1 MLPPTTT
8 APAVVM
14 HALMVELGDL
24 TARIA
29 AQAGA
34 GTVSE
39 VRGPA
44 LVELAAELWAS
55 VNQLTSVTT
64 HATGHLHFSGE
75 LSSSGFISTKS
86 WLSNAIGLGDHDAK
100 AALGRATS
108 MHTDYAAT
116 WAAWNSGEISI
127 GAAREITMGLP
138 SVFRGIPA
146 SVREAESPVAESIL
160 IEVAK
165 SATINDVAAMVQNLR
180 AVVNTDGTN
189 AAALAAY
196 DDQSLSCTAVG
207 SMSVLSGHLSAES
220 HALLA
225 TALEQIIDGW
235 YRSGSLSDRDQPSTN
250 PIHGP
255 EQDRRA
261 RNLRRPHLW
270 ALALVELARRQL
282 DNGSLGSRHDV
293 KPHLNIVVD
302 VDRHNAGLPSE
313 LRIPGTNQPS
323 WLGADTIR
331 RIMCDAG
338 VAPVAVTTNPNAPG
352 SNDDLTSDAPTND
365 AQSNDAH
372 SNDAHSNDAY
382 SNDAYSND
390 ADSGADAGTELS
402 SSVLPEPLHAALQGV
417 PHLAG
422 HDLTTWLREAART
435 VLYVGREKRI
445 VPRELRV
452 ALEIRDK
459 HCTFPGCTIDAS
471 RCDAHHVK
479 HWQHNGPTDISNT
492 LLLCPGHHH
501 LVHEGGWTITANPD
515 IDDGNTTRWTFT
527 PPRRR

>member
-1 MLPPTTT
+1 MLVALTD
-8 APAVVM
+8 AAV
-14 HALMVELGDL
+14 DL
-24 TARIA
+24 
-29 AQAGA
+29 AGA
-34 GTVSE
+34 AAAGKVAA

-44 LVELAAELWAS
+44 LVELTAGLWAALS
-55 VNQLTSVTT
+55 LVTSVTT
-64 HATGHLHFSGE
+64 HATGHLHVSGE
-75 LSSSGFISTKS
+75 LSASGFISTKS
-86 WLSNAIGLGDHDAK
+86 WLSNAVGLGNRDAK
-100 AALGRATS
+100 VALGRARS
-108 MHTDYAAT
+108 MHTDYSAT
-116 WAAWNSGEISI
+116 WSAWNSGEISI
-127 GAAREITMGLP
+127 GAAREITMGLT
-138 SVFRGIPA
+138 SVFRGQPA
-146 SVREAESPVAESIL
+146 SVRDAEGPVAESIL
-160 IEVAK
+160 LEVAK
-165 SATINDVAAMVQNLR
+165 VATINDVAAMVESLR

-189 AAALAAY
+189 AAALAAF

-207 SMSVLSGHLSAES
+207 SMSVLSGYLSTES

-250 PIHGP
+250 PIHGA

-282 DNGSLGSRHDV
+282 DNGKLGSRHEIQ
-293 KPHLNIVVD
+293 PHLNIVID

-338 VAPVAVTTNPNAPG
+338 VAPVAVTRNPNAP
-352 SNDDLTSDAPTND
+352 SSRATHT
-365 AQSNDAH
+365 
-372 SNDAHSNDAY
+372 
-382 SNDAYSND
+382 ND
-390 ADSGADAGTELS
+390 ADSRADAHTNEADSCADAHTSDADTCADASTNDARSRADAGTEMS
-402 SSVLPEPLHAALQGV
+402 SGALPESLYVALEGV
-417 PHLAG
+417 PHLSG
-422 HDLTTWLREAART
+422 HDLTTWLREASRT

-471 RCDAHHVK
+471 RCDAHHVI
-479 HWQHNGPTDISNT
+479 HWQHGGFTDIRNT
-492 LLLCPGHHH
+492 LLLCQGHHH
-501 LVHEGGWTITANPD
+501 LVHEGCWTISANPD
-515 IDDGNTTRWTFT
+515 IDDGNTTRWVFT
-527 PPRRR
+527 PPRRH

>member
-1 MLPPTTT
+1 MPPST
-8 APAVVM
+8 APAVEV
-14 HALMVELGDL
+14 HAMLVALTDAAVDL
-24 TARIA
+24 
-29 AQAGA
+29 AGA
-34 GTVSE
+34 AAEGKVAA

-44 LVELAAELWAS
+44 LVELTAGLWAALS
-55 VNQLTSVTT
+55 MVTSVTT
-64 HATGHLHFSGE
+64 HATGHLHVSGE

-86 WLSNAIGLGDHDAK
+86 WLSKAIGLGDREAH

-138 SVFRGIPA
+138 SVFRGQPA
-146 SVREAESPVAESIL
+146 SVRDAESPVAESIL

-165 SATINDVAAMVQNLR
+165 AATINDVAAMVQNLR

-207 SMSVLSGHLSAES
+207 SMSVLSGYLSTES

-250 PIHGP
+250 PIHGA

-338 VAPVAVTTNPNAPG
+338 VAPVAVTTNPKAPG
-352 SNDDLTSDAPTND
+352 SNDDLTSDAHT
-365 AQSNDAH
+365 NDAH
-372 SNDAHSNDAY
+372 SNDTDF
-382 SNDAYSND
+382 
-390 ADSGADAGTELS
+390 GADASTELS
-402 SSVLPEPLHAALQGV
+402 SGALPESLLAALDGTL
-417 PHLAG
+417 HLAG

-501 LVHEGGWTITANPD
+501 LVHEGGWMITANPD
-515 IDDGNTTRWTFT
+515 IDDGNTTRWNFT